1 MPIEFLKSCEKLNNR
16 EKIEGYR
23 NVTSSSYRDN
33 RESQI
38 NEHAIHGIVDFFIEH
53 ILR

>member
-1 MPIEFLKSCEKLNNR
+1 MSRRVPIA
-16 EKIEGYR
+16 I
-23 NVTSSSYRDN
+23 